1 MIQRQKNPTI
11 YERFYLTDRN
21 LLKEIIVVIDK
32 IVIMLLLFENILKNL
47 HKTGLSLKEYE
58 KLALGNLENT
68 INLDGLVSL
77 YGQTIKEYLTFE
89 DIL

>member
-1 MIQRQKNPTI
+1 MIQRQKNPII

-47 HKTGLSLKEYE
+47 YKTGLSLKEYE
-58 KLALGNLENT
+58 KLSLGNLENG